1 MKQPLRILVID
12 DNPGDRDLVRLGLGL
27 IEGREPLVRD
37 AATLQQA
44 LQLLRDEPA
53 DLIILDLGL
62 PDSAGLPAFDAVH
75 DLCPQTPI
83 VVLTGLEDESHGDEA
98 IRRGAED
105 YLRKDELDDRR
116 LTRAVRFAFERSRR
130 RQADERLRLNESDFR
145 IAREIQFNLSP
156 FSPPR
161 LPGYDLAGGAF
172 AADTVGGDYFDYLPL
187 ADRRWGL
194 IVGDAAGHGLGPS
207 VLMAETRTCLHTL
220 ASIFDDPGAI
230 LARANQVLGTGMPRN
245 RFVTLLLVAL
255 DPLTRRLHHCGA
267 GHPPGLILDR
277 LGHIRQQLLSEG
289 LPLGVVPDATYHTLG
304 PSTLEPG
311 DTLFLYSDGAPEA
324 GHLTRSRIC
333 EDELAGMVAALLHL
347 PASEIVQS
355 LYEAILREA
364 PDGEL
369 LDDVTLVI
377 VKALD

>member
-1 MKQPLRILVID
+1 MKQPVRILVID

-37 AATLQQA
+37 AGTLAQG
-44 LQLLRDEPA
+44 LQELEDDDI
-53 DLIILDLGL
+53 DLVVLDLGL

-75 DLCPQTPI
+75 NLRPQTPV
-83 VVLTGLEDESHGDEA
+83 VVLTGLEDDLQGVEA

-116 LTRAVRFAFERSRR
+116 LTRAVRFAYERSRR
-130 RQADERLRLNESDFR
+130 RQADEKLRLTESDLR
-145 IAREIQFNLSP
+145 IAREIQFNLFP
-156 FSPPR
+156 YCPPR
-161 LPGYDLAGGAF
+161 IPGYDLAGGAF
-172 AADTVGGDYFDYLPL
+172 AAEAVGGDYFDYLPL
-187 ADRRWGL
+187 ADGRWGL
-194 IVGDAAGHGLGPS
+194 VVGDAAGHGLGPS
-207 VLMAETRTCLHTL
+207 VIMAETRTCLHTL
-220 ASIFDDPGAI
+220 ASLFDDPGAI
-230 LARANQVLGTGMPRN
+230 LARANLVLGTGMPRN
-245 RFVTLLLVAL
+245 RFVTLLLVAF
-255 DPLTRRLHHCGA
+255 DPVTRRLHHCGA
-267 GHPPGLILDR
+267 GHPPGLILDH
-277 LGHIRQQLLSEG
+277 LGRIRHQLVSEG
-289 LPLGVVPDATYHTLG
+289 LPLGVVPEAPYHTLG

-324 GHLTRSRIC
+324 GHLTRPRIC
-333 EDELAGMVAALLHL
+333 EEELAGMVAALLHL

-364 PDGEL
+364 RDGEL